1 MHAPDHTQ
9 DELDLRQLV
18 KAQTKAWNAHD
29 AAAWTRDFTDD
40 ADFINIVGTVFQ
52 GRAEIE
58 TRHAAIFASI
68 FKTSH
73 AEVTVRKVHFPSAD
87 IAVVDTV
94 HEVTGHTGLPP
105 GVQNTKEGL
114 LRTQMRYV
122 LKRSQKQWRI
132 VAGQNTDVKPVLQA
146 RALDVVPDLG
156 RPTDTL
162 LLFQLDIV
170 RQGIGSG
177 TEPTLLVHLIF
188 APATSLA

>member
-1 MHAPDHTQ
+1 MTRSSFAVVAALGLVFAFTACTAPDHVR
-9 DELDLRQLV
+9 DEHDLRQLV
-18 KAQTKAWNAHD
+18 DAQTEAWNAHD
-29 AAAWTRDFTDD
+29 ATAWTKDFTDD

-73 AEVTVRKVHFPSAD
+73 AKVTVRKVRFPSED

-105 GVQNTKEGL
+105 GVQNTEEGL

-122 LKRSQKQWRI
+122 LKRTQKQWRI
-132 VAGQNTDVKPVLQA
+132 VAGQNTDVKPA
-146 RALDVVPDLG
+146 PKPVP
-156 RPTDTL
+156 
-162 LLFQLDIV
+162 
-170 RQGIGSG
+170 
-177 TEPTLLVHLIF
+177 
-188 APATSLA
+188 